1 MKSKDY
7 RNLTVLLIVI
17 AAFLRLIYIWQTP
30 LDLSPDEAQYWDW
43 ARRPLQACYLTKPPM
58 VAYTIGFFTGLG
70 GNSAFFVRLG
80 AVIISAAT
88 SLVAYLLI
96 VDVFKSARLGFLMVL
111 TLNLGPIFNIGSV
124 IMTIDPLAMLF
135 WSLTVYF
142 SYKALRNPQWWYLA
156 GLSLGLGLLSKF
168 VLIFLPASILLYLL
182 FVKKD
187 RSCLR
192 TKEPYLGLLL
202 SLLLYTPLLL
212 WNQRNNWCYFNHMFF
227 DHLDSGKQLSIYRFL
242 EFLGSQLGI
251 ISPLLFIGI
260 IWSLVVVVREK
271 KREYLFLFFCTVP
284 ILLFYFLLSLHQK
297 VQGNWPAVGYFAGTA
312 VFVGL
317 FGTSV
322 NSRKR
327 KFMRAALIVALFFSA
342 YVYIVPFVDLPK
354 RLDLTFK
361 LVGWKELGQRV
372 SEVVEEMERKTGQRP
387 FIFSERYQT
396 TAELAFYVRHQPEVY
411 NINLGRR
418 NNQYDLWQDFDQ
430 LVGMD
435 AIYVKSRDEDIE
447 PAVVRAFKGGEKLPS
462 QYFYRKGKILRS
474 FSIFKCYGFKGGLNK
489 GKAGGD

>member
-1 MKSKDY
+1 MA
-7 RNLTVLLIVI
+7 VLLIVI

-30 LDLSPDEAQYWDW
+30 LDLSADEAQYWDW

-58 VAYTIGFFTGLG
+58 VAYTISFFTGLG
-70 GNSAFFVRLG
+70 GDSAFFVRLG

-96 VDVFKSARLGFLMVL
+96 VDVFKTARLGFLMVL

-142 SYKALRNPQWWYLA
+142 SYKALRNPHWWYLA

-168 VLIFLPASILLYLL
+168 VLIFLPVSILLYLL

-192 TKEPYLGLLL
+192 TKEPYLALLL
-202 SLLLYTPLLL
+202 SLLIYTPVLL

-227 DHLDSGKQLSIYRFL
+227 DHLASGKQLPLFRFF
-242 EFLGSQLGI
+242 EFSLSQLLI

-260 IWSLVVVVREK
+260 IWSLVVVVRER

-284 ILLFYFLLSLHQK
+284 ILLFFFFLSLTQK

-312 VFVGL
+312 VFVGV
-317 FGTSV
+317 FGGSA
-322 NSRKR
+322 SPGKR
-327 KFMRAALIVALFFSA
+327 QFMWAALVVALIFSA
-342 YVYIVPFVDLPK
+342 FVYLVPFVDLPRK
-354 RLDLTFK
+354 LNPTVK

-372 SEVVEEMERKTGQRP
+372 SEVAEEMERKTGQRP
-387 FIFSERYQT
+387 FIFSDGYQI
-396 TAELAFYVRHQPEVY
+396 TAELAFYVRHQPKVY

-418 NNQYDLWQDFDQ
+418 NNQYDLWQDFDS
-430 LVGMD
+430 LIGADGIYIKPHD
-435 AIYVKSRDEDIE
+435 ADIE
-447 PAVVRAFKGGEKLPS
+447 PAVVRAFKGGERLPS
-462 QYFYRKGKILRS
+462 QNFYRKDKIIRS
-474 FSIFKCYGFKGGLNK
+474 FSIFKCYGFKGGLNE